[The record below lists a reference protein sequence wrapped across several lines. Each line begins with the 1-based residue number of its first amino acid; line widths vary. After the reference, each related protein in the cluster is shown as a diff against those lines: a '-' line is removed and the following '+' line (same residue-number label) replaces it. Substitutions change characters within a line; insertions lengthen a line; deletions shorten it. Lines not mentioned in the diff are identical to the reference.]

1 MSVEDRTQAET
12 ANSRGYTLIDVLKP
26 ENLEIAWQ
34 QVKRNKGKAGIDGME
49 VGDFPAFMREH
60 WAMLRSKLES
70 GTYKPS
76 PVRRV
81 EIPKDG
87 GGKRLLGIPTVCS

>member
-1 MSVEDRTQAET
+1 VK
-12 ANSRGYTLIDVLKP
+12 ANAG
-26 ENLEIAWQ
+26 A
-34 QVKRNKGKAGIDGME
+34 AGIDGME

-60 WAMLRSKLES
+60 WEKIRGKLEG

-81 EIPKDG
+81 SIPKDG
-87 GGKRLLGIPTVCS
+87 GGGYRLLGIPTVLDRVIQQATSQVLTPLYDPTF

>member
-1 MSVEDRTQAET
+1 MSVEDRTPAET
-12 ANSRGYTLIDVLKP
+12 ANSRGYTLIDVLNP
-26 ENLEIAWQ
+26 ENLKNAWQ

-49 VGDFPAFMREH
+49 TGDFPAFMREH
-60 WAMLRSKLES
+60 WAMLRIKLED

-81 EIPKDG
+81 
-87 GGKRLLGIPTVCS
+87 